1 MALLL
6 TLLLSFIKLGSALSS
21 TPLISIMG
29 YVDGG
34 IELLCQSSV
43 WLSQPIVK
51 WKGPQGHDLSSDS
64 KITAN
69 RHGLFDVESFFIVQ
83 ENSGS
88 ISCFI
93 QLPNQS
99 QRIESRIWIRETF
112 FQLSSWHLASI
123 ALGLLCFIL
132 SVGIIAVKMFSSKY
146 MRNNLKE
153 LEWRK
158 KQSEAELTQ
167 HQKYAVEV
175 TLDPDTAH
183 PQLYISDLKSV
194 IFNEAPQDVPYMEK
208 RFLRKCVV
216 ASQGFETGKHYWE
229 VDVGDNESWCLGV
242 CQDNVHRNQYET
254 YSSNNGYWVL
264 ELKEGHKYFILDPQ
278 RVSIFPRKPLT
289 KVGVFLDCEGR
300 TISFFNVDDKSLIY
314 TLTHQFEGLLRPY
327 IKPPSYIEKNRAPIV
342 ICPVT
347 QRPERESISQ
357 DKLTSPNTD
366 NENSSPEAT
375 IPFLSRNDC

>member
-99 QRIESRIWIRETF
+99 QRIESRIWIR
-112 FQLSSWHLASI
+112 
-123 ALGLLCFIL
+123 G
-132 SVGIIAVKMFSSKY
+132 
-146 MRNNLKE
+146 NNLKE